1 MSKFHEKA
9 QAKTKQIVGQMV
21 GDDRLVQEGQEQEQK
36 AEEKDDARKKKPES
50 PDDHSNRSPA
60 RH

>member
-21 GDDRLVQEGQEQEQK
+21 GDDRLVREGQEQEQK
-36 AEEKDDARKKKPES
+36 ADEKPES
-50 PDDHSNRSPA
+50 SDDHSDRSSG
-60 RH
+60 RQ